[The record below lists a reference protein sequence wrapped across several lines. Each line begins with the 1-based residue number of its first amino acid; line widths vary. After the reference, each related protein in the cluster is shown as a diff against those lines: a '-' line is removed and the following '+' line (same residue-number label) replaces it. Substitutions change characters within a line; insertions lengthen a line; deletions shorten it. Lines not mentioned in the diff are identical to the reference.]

1 MKPADALIALFVVFV
16 WGTNFVAMRAAALE
30 LPPMLLLAV
39 RLGIAAVA
47 MLPFARLPR
56 GQAGAV
62 FLVATTMAVIHFG
75 GAMLALQYIEAGAAS
90 LIVQTTV
97 PFSALLAW
105 AVFGDRLG
113 WRRACGMA
121 VAFAGVALIAGE
133 PRVGAR
139 LDMMAVLLVSALAF
153 AVANIQ
159 IRRLRPIPYMTLN
172 AWIAIF
178 GAGQAAV
185 LSALAERD
193 HAALL
198 AAVSLPGWAAILY
211 MALVVS
217 LVAHGLWY
225 RIVPRYETNLLM
237 PFTLLV
243 PVVSVGVGIALLG
256 ETLTWWIAAGGALTV
271 AGVAVI
277 VTRRPETAAIT
288 ATTTERP

>member
-1 MKPADALIALFVVFV
+1 MKPADVLLALLVVFI
-16 WGTNFVAMRAAALE
+16 WGTNFVAMRAAAME

-62 FLVATTMAVIHFG
+62 FLIATTMAVIHFG
-75 GAMLALQYIEAGAAS
+75 GAMLALQYIEAGTAS

-105 AVFGDRLG
+105 AAFGDRLG
-113 WRRACGMA
+113 WRRAAGMA
-121 VAFAGVALIAGE
+121 VAFAGIVLIVGE

-139 LDMMAVLLVSALAF
+139 LDMVAVMLVSAFAF
-153 AVANIQ
+153 AAANIQ
-159 IRRLRPIPYMTLN
+159 IRRLRPIPFMTLN

-178 GAGQAAV
+178 GAGQAAA
-185 LSALAERD
+185 LSAVLESG

-198 AAVSLPGWAAILY
+198 SAVSLPAWGAILY

-217 LVAHGLWY
+217 LVGHGLWY

-243 PVVSVGVGIALLG
+243 PVVSVAVGIAVLD

-271 AGVAVI
+271 GGVAVI
-277 VTRRPETAAIT
+277 VVRRPETAAVAAPT
-288 ATTTERP
+288 PERP